1 MKDGPKSLR
10 GFARTMAILG
20 FALIAIIAFFKFGI
34 RDESYTFL
42 EAWDRGLVQSFLVLN
57 AALILI
63 AIGLVNLQLWA
74 RWAALAWGTAL
85 FANGIISELWHFG
98 SISGY
103 SVFEGLLIASFWTW
117 FTHRELFAPEVAA
130 LFRRNPG

>member
-10 GFARTMAILG
+10 WFARMMAVLG
-20 FALIAIIAFFKFGI
+20 FVVIAIIVFFKFGI
-34 RDESYTFL
+34 RNESYTFP

-63 AIGLVNLQLWA
+63 AIGLVNLQPWA

-85 FANGIISELWHFG
+85 LANGVITELWYYG
-98 SISGY
+98 SVGWVSI
-103 SVFEGLLIASFWTW
+103 FEGLLIAGVWTW
-117 FTHRELFAPEVAA
+117 FARRELFAPEVAA
-130 LFRRNPG
+130 LFK